1 MKAKRFLSFLVL
13 FKTITFLFITSSICG
28 CRKENCKNG
37 ITEKIYVANEE
48 GGTISVID
56 AKTYKVLR
64 TVDLEYKKEMYMAH
78 NVQVAPDN
86 GSVWVTG
93 AQMHN
98 HHGDEMLFVLK
109 GKRDK
114 DKEHINLGSEQHLA
128 HVVLDDESKF
138 VYVTA
143 NESGQVIKV
152 DAGKMEEV
160 QRFDLG
166 KDAGPHGLRYM
177 NGKLYVACMISQ
189 EMVIID
195 VTTGSLSRFFLGGI
209 AVQTAV
215 LPGPGSVF
223 VSLYD
228 LKEVI
233 RYDINTGDTARISLP
248 AGAQGPIQLYPSR
261 DNQRVYV
268 CDQGIVNGNPPSNK
282 LYVID
287 VSTNTVVAS
296 VTVGN
301 GAHGVV
307 TSLDG
312 TRVFV
317 TNTLDNTVSVVDALS
332 LTVIQTISVGA
343 APNGISVLECDCD

>member
-1 MKAKRFLSFLVL
+1 MKTGTRFLFLRDYRVFALLLIVL
-13 FKTITFLFITSSICG
+13 FVWG
-28 CRKENCKNG
+28 CQKENCKNG
-37 ITEKIYVANEE
+37 IREKIYVANEE

-56 AKTYKVLR
+56 AATFKVLR

-86 GSVWVTG
+86 NSVWVTG
-93 AQMHN
+93 APMHD

-114 DKEHINLGSEQHLA
+114 DREHINLGSGQHLA

-138 VYVTA
+138 AYITG

-152 DAGKMEEV
+152 DADKMEEV

-166 KDAGPHGLRYM
+166 VGSGPHGMRYL
-177 NGKLYVACMISQ
+177 NGKLYVACMTSQ
-189 EMVIID
+189 ELVTID
-195 VTTGSLSRFFLGGI
+195 IASGSLSRFFLGGI

-228 LKEVI
+228 LKEVV
-233 RYDINTGDTARISLP
+233 RYDINTGDTVRIPLP
-248 AGAQGPIQLYPSR
+248 AGSQGPIQLYPSR

-268 CDQGIVNGNPPSNK
+268 CDQGIVNGNPVSNK

-287 VSTNTVVAS
+287 VGINKVVAT
-296 VTVGN
+296 VDVGN

-312 TRVFV
+312 TKVFV
-317 TNTLDNTVSVVDALS
+317 TNLQDNTVTVVDALS
-332 LTVIQTISVGA
+332 LSVIKTISVGE